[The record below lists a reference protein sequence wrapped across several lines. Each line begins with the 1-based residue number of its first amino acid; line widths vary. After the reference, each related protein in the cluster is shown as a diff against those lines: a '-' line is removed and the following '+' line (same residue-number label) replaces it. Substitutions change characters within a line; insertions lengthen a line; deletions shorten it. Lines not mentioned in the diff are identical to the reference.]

1 MVQLVAEGPEYDA
14 AVAIWNGA
22 VTQRPAL
29 VALCTTTAD
38 VQEAIAEARE
48 RRLPLSVRGGGHDWA
63 GRALRAGGLV
73 IDLTRMRQVSIAT
86 DVATVGGGATAADVA
101 EAADR
106 EGLAVAT
113 GTVGTVGLL
122 GLTLGGGYGPLSGRF
137 GLAADNLLGAEVV
150 LADGN
155 VVQAD
160 AELLWALRGGG
171 GNFGVVTSAT
181 VALHPLAEVL
191 AGSFTFPWE
200 EAEQVLRGYGELLDG
215 GPDELTSV
223 IAVVGGPDGT
233 PAVVVSPT
241 WSGDI
246 AAGKTVLDAFGRL
259 GTPLNA
265 SVDVK
270 SPLAKLREFDGA
282 FPDGVHYA
290 IRTRNVAGF
299 TPEVVSSLLETYAAR
314 ATPGTFLNIHHFHGA
329 ATRTPIESAAFGVR
343 EDHFMVEFIEIGGD
357 GSWPRTASV
366 ALAPYAMPGGY
377 PNLLGPDDAT
387 QTAVAY
393 GPNAVRLLALKEYLD
408 PHSVFSATPLP
419 GR

>member
-1 MVQLVAEGPEYDA
+1 MVELVTEGPSYDA

-29 VALCTTTAD
+29 VALCTSTAD

-73 IDLTRMRQVSIAT
+73 IDLTRMRQVSI
-86 DVATVGGGATAADVA
+86 DGEVATVGGGATAADAA

-106 EGLAVAT
+106 QGLAVAT

-171 GNFGVVTSAT
+171 GNFGVVTSAS
-181 VALHPLAEVL
+181 VALHPLTEVL
-191 AGSFTFPWE
+191 AGSFTYAWV

-223 IAVVGGPDGT
+223 IAIVDG

-241 WSGDI
+241 WSGDT
-246 AAGKTVLDAFGRL
+246 AQGKLVLDAFGRL

-290 IRTRNVAGF
+290 IRTRNVTGF
-299 TPEVVSSLLETYAAR
+299 TPEVVSTLLETYAAR
-314 ATPGTFLNIHHFHGA
+314 ATPGTFINIHHFHGA
-329 ATRTPIESAAFGVR
+329 ATRTPVESAAFGER
-343 EDHFMVEFIEIGGD
+343 QFHFMVELIEVGGD
-357 GSWPRTASV
+357 GVWPRTAS
-366 ALAPYAMPGGY
+366 AELAPYSLPGGY